1 MMKISGYSKAVLLIV
16 SFALLVIQVYPLV
29 WVFISSFKGP
39 NDFSGDNPLSL
50 PSQYTF
56 DNYFNVWSK
65 GNLGTYFSNSIIV
78 AVTTIVLVILFSAMA
93 AFVIEKMSFKWS
105 QSVLFLFLCGIMIP
119 IQVVLIPLFILYN
132 KIGII
137 NTLASLILPQ
147 VGFALPISIYLFVS
161 FYKYISNEIMEAAV
175 MDGCGVYQVFWRM
188 IFPLS
193 RNTIVTVVVM
203 NLIFVWNEFIFANTF
218 IHDLKSRTIPVGL
231 MDYIG
236 QYGLTDWGATF
247 AAISITT
254 IPTMVVYFMFNKSVI
269 SGMTAG
275 ATKG

>member
-1 MMKISGYSKAVLLIV
+1 
-16 SFALLVIQVYPLV
+16 
-29 WVFISSFKGP
+29 
-39 NDFSGDNPLSL
+39 
-50 PSQYTF
+50 
-56 DNYFNVWSK
+56 
-65 GNLGTYFSNSIIV
+65 
-78 AVTTIVLVILFSAMA
+78 
-93 AFVIEKMSFKWS
+93 
-105 QSVLFLFLCGIMIP
+105 
-119 IQVVLIPLFILYN
+119 
-132 KIGII
+132 
-137 NTLASLILPQ
+137 
-147 VGFALPISIYLFVS
+147 
-161 FYKYISNEIMEAAV
+161 MEAAV

-193 RNTIVTVVVM
+193 RNTNVTVVVM

-254 IPTMVVYFMFNKSVI
+254 IPTMLVYFSFNKSVI

>member
-1 MMKISGYSKAVLLIV
+1 MNYSRYSKAILAVI
-16 SFALLVIQVYPLV
+16 SFALLIIQVYPLV
-29 WVFISSFKGP
+29 WVFISSFKAP
-39 NDFSGDNPLSL
+39 TDFSSSNPLSL
-50 PSQYTF
+50 PSKFTF
-56 DNYFNVWSK
+56 ENYLSVWRK
-65 GNLGTYFSNSIIV
+65 GNLGTYFSNSLIV

-93 AFVIEKMSFKWS
+93 AFVIEKMRFKWA

-132 KIGII
+132 KTGII
-137 NTLASLILPQ
+137 NTLTSLILPQ

-175 MDGCGVYQVFWRM
+175 MDGCGIYQVFWRM

-203 NLIFVWNEFIFANTF
+203 NLIFIWNEFIFANTF
-218 IHDLKSRTIPVGL
+218 IHDLSSRTIPVGL

-236 QYGLTDWGATF
+236 QYGLTDWGATY

-254 IPTMVVYFMFNKSVI
+254 IPTMLVYFIFNKSVI

>member
-1 MMKISGYSKAVLLIV
+1 MMKFSGYTKAVFVVVSFVLLI
-16 SFALLVIQVYPLV
+16 IQVYPLV
-29 WVFISSFKGP
+29 WVFISSFKAP
-39 NDFSGDNPLSL
+39 TDFSGDNPFSL
-50 PSQYTF
+50 PSQFTF
-56 DNYFNVWSK
+56 GNYYNVWNK
-65 GNLGTYFSNSIIV
+65 GNLGTYFSNSLIV
-78 AVTTIVLVILFSAMA
+78 AVTTIVLVILFSSMA
-93 AFVIEKMSFKWS
+93 AFVIEKMSFKWGK
-105 QSVLFLFLCGIMIP
+105 SVLFLFLCGIMIP

-137 NTLASLILPQ
+137 NTLTSLILPQ

-218 IHDLKSRTIPVGL
+218 IHDIKSRTIPVGL

-254 IPTMVVYFMFNKSVI
+254 IPTMVVYFIFNKSVI

>member
-1 MMKISGYSKAVLLIV
+1 MKLSFFSKTILTIISYALLI
-16 SFALLVIQVYPLV
+16 IQIYPLV
-29 WVFISSFKGP
+29 WVFISSFKEP
-39 NDFSGDNPLSL
+39 TDFSSNNPLSL
-50 PSQYTF
+50 PSQLTIN
-56 DNYFNVWSK
+56 NYLAVWNK
-65 GNLGTYFSNSIIV
+65 GNLGTYFSNSSIV
-78 AVTTIVLVILFSAMA
+78 ALTTIVLVILFSSMA
-93 AFVIEKMSFKWS
+93 AFVIEKMRFKWNN
-105 QSVLFLFLCGIMIP
+105 SVLFIFLCGIMIP

-132 KIGII
+132 KTGII
-137 NTLASLILPQ
+137 NTLVSLILPQ

-161 FYKYISNEIMEAAV
+161 FYKYISNEILEAAV
-175 MDGCGVYQVFWRM
+175 MDGCGIFQVFWRM

-203 NLIFVWNEFIFANTF
+203 NLIFIWNEFIFANTF

-254 IPTMVVYFMFNKSVI
+254 IPTILVYFIFNKSVI

>member
-1 MMKISGYSKAVLLIV
+1 MNYSRYSKAFLAVISFVLLI
-16 SFALLVIQVYPLV
+16 IQVYPLI
-29 WVFISSFKGP
+29 WVFISSFKAP
-39 NDFSGDNPLSL
+39 TDFSSSNPLSL
-50 PSQYTF
+50 PSRFTF
-56 DNYFNVWSK
+56 ENYLSVWRK
-65 GNLGTYFSNSIIV
+65 GNLGTYFSNSLIV
-78 AVTTIVLVILFSAMA
+78 AVTTIALVILFSAMA
-93 AFVIEKMSFKWS
+93 AFVIEKMRFKWA

-132 KIGII
+132 KTGII
-137 NTLASLILPQ
+137 NTLTSLILPQ

-175 MDGCGVYQVFWRM
+175 MDGCGIYQVFWRM

-203 NLIFVWNEFIFANTF
+203 NLIFIWNEFIFANTF
-218 IHDLKSRTIPVGL
+218 IHDLSSRTLPVGL

-236 QYGLTDWGATF
+236 QYGLTDWGATY

-254 IPTMVVYFMFNKSVI
+254 IPTMLVYFIFNKSVI

>member
-1 MMKISGYSKAVLLIV
+1 MKFSSYSKAILVII

-29 WVFISSFKGP
+29 WVFISSFKEP
-39 NDFSGDNPLSL
+39 TDFSGNNPLSL
-50 PSQYTF
+50 PSRFTF
-56 DNYFNVWSK
+56 ENYLSVWHK
-65 GNLGTYFSNSIIV
+65 GNLGTYFSNSLIV
-78 AVTTIVLVILFSAMA
+78 AMTTIVLVILFSAMA
-93 AFVIEKMSFKWS
+93 AFVIEKMRFKWS

-132 KIGII
+132 KTGII

-188 IFPLS
+188 ILPLS

-203 NLIFVWNEFIFANTF
+203 NLMFVWNEFIFANTF
-218 IHDLKSRTIPVGL
+218 IHDMKSRTIPVGL

-254 IPTMVVYFMFNKSVI
+254 IPTMIVYFIFNKSVI

>member
-1 MMKISGYSKAVLLIV
+1 MNYSRYSKAILAII
-16 SFALLVIQVYPLV
+16 SFALLIIQVYPLV
-29 WVFISSFKGP
+29 WVFISSFKAP
-39 NDFSGDNPLSL
+39 TDFSSSNPLSL
-50 PSQYTF
+50 PSKFTF
-56 DNYFNVWSK
+56 ENYLSVWRK
-65 GNLGTYFSNSIIV
+65 GNLGTYFSNSLIV
-78 AVTTIVLVILFSAMA
+78 AVTTIALVILFSAMA
-93 AFVIEKMSFKWS
+93 AFVIEKMRFKWT

-132 KIGII
+132 KTGII
-137 NTLASLILPQ
+137 NTLTSLILPQ

-175 MDGCGVYQVFWRM
+175 MDGCGIYQVFWRM

-203 NLIFVWNEFIFANTF
+203 NLIFIWNEFIFANTF
-218 IHDLKSRTIPVGL
+218 IHDLSSRTLPVGL

-236 QYGLTDWGATF
+236 QYGLTDWGATY

-254 IPTMVVYFMFNKSVI
+254 IPTMLVYFIFNKSVI

>member
-1 MMKISGYSKAVLLIV
+1 MNYSRYSKAFLAVI
-16 SFALLVIQVYPLV
+16 SFALLIIQVYPLV
-29 WVFISSFKGP
+29 WVFISSFKAP
-39 NDFSGDNPLSL
+39 TDFSSSNPLSL
-50 PSQYTF
+50 PSKFTF
-56 DNYFNVWSK
+56 ENYLSVWRK
-65 GNLGTYFSNSIIV
+65 GNLGTYFSNSLIV

-93 AFVIEKMSFKWS
+93 AFVIEKMRFKWA

-132 KIGII
+132 KTGII
-137 NTLASLILPQ
+137 NTLTSLILPQ

-175 MDGCGVYQVFWRM
+175 MDGCGIYQVFWRM

-203 NLIFVWNEFIFANTF
+203 NLIFIWNEFIFANTF
-218 IHDLKSRTIPVGL
+218 IHDLSSRTIPVGL

-236 QYGLTDWGATF
+236 QYGLTDWGATY

-254 IPTMVVYFMFNKSVI
+254 IPTMLVYFIFNKSVI